1 MDHQPQ
7 KKEPITLYL
16 LIFGAVILALTVF
29 ALVNNLGNTISSN
42 SVDTQAKDAYFQ
54 QAMLK
59 VLEPVGS
66 VTAVDKTLA
75 PVERSGEQVYA
86 AVCAAC
92 HATGLLG
99 SPTLGDK
106 VAWAPRA
113 AAGLSAL
120 VTSAINGK
128 GSMPARGGDP
138 SVTDAEIR
146 SAILHMTK
154 DTGLDM
160 DAPAGATSAEAAPAE
175 AAATEAPAAST
186 EVAAVAAQEAAPAV
200 VAAVAGP
207 SGEEVYGK
215 ACVACH
221 TTGLLG
227 SPKLHDKAD
236 WEPRAAVG
244 LDALVTSAINGKG
257 AMPARGGNPAIT
269 DEEIRAAILYMVE
282 GTDLGLEPAA
292 PAAAPEPAAAAPE
305 ATSAV
310 EAAPVVNIAA
320 GIETYAANCFVCH
333 DTGAAGS
340 PKLGDKAAWAPR
352 IAKGQEA
359 LYASSIN
366 GLNAMPAKGGNPSL
380 DEDTIKAAVDYM
392 ISAAQ

>member
-7 KKEPITLYL
+7 KKEPIALYL
-16 LIFGAVILALTVF
+16 LIFGAVILALTVV
-29 ALVNNLGNTISSN
+29 ALVNSLGNTISSN
-42 SVDTQAKDAYFQ
+42 SVDDQAKDAYFQ

-66 VTAVDKTLA
+66 VTAVDKSVA
-75 PVERSGEQVYA
+75 PVERSGEQVYT

-92 HATGLLG
+92 HANGLLD
-99 SPTLGDK
+99 SPTIGDK

-154 DTGLDM
+154 DTGLDLE
-160 DAPAGATSAEAAPAE
+160 APADATSAEAAPAAAE
-175 AAATEAPAAST
+175 ATPAAST
-186 EVAAVAAQEAAPAV
+186 ETAAVQAAAPVV
-200 VAAVAGP
+200 VAAGP

-236 WEPRAAVG
+236 WEPRAAAG

-269 DEEIRAAILYMVE
+269 DEEIRAAVLYMVE
-282 GTDLGLEPAA
+282 GTGLGLEPAA
-292 PAAAPEPAAAAPE
+292 PAAAPEAAAPAPE
-305 ATSAV
+305 AAETTSA
-310 EAAPVVNIAA
+310 ETAPAVNIAA
-320 GIETYAANCFVCH
+320 GIDTYAANCFVCH

-352 IAKGQEA
+352 IAKGKEA

-392 ISAAQ
+392 VSAAQ

>member
-7 KKEPITLYL
+7 KKEPIALYL
-16 LIFGAVILALTVF
+16 LIFGAVILALAVF
-29 ALVNNLGNTISSN
+29 ALVNSLSNTIASN
-42 SVDTQAKDAYFQ
+42 SVDNQAKDAYFQ

-66 VTAVDKTLA
+66 VTAVDKSVA
-75 PVERSGEQVYA
+75 PVERSGEQVYT

-92 HATGLLG
+92 HANGLLN
-99 SPTLGDK
+99 SPTIGDK

-120 VTSAINGK
+120 VTSAINGI

-154 DTGLDM
+154 DTGLDLE
-160 DAPAGATSAEAAPAE
+160 APADATSAEAVP
-175 AAATEAPAAST
+175 AAAESTPAAST
-186 EVAAVAAQEAAPAV
+186 ETAAIQATAPVV
-200 VAAVAGP
+200 VAAGP
-207 SGEEVYGK
+207 SGEAVYGK

-236 WEPRAAVG
+236 WEPRAAAG

-269 DEEIRAAILYMVE
+269 DEEIRAAVLYMVE
-282 GTDLGLEPAA
+282 GTGLGLEPAA
-292 PAAAPEPAAAAPE
+292 PAAAPEAAAPAPEAVE
-305 ATSAV
+305 ATSV
-310 EAAPVVNIAA
+310 EPTPAVNIAA
-320 GIETYAANCFVCH
+320 GIDTYAANCFVCH

-352 IAKGQEA
+352 IAKGKEA

>member
-7 KKEPITLYL
+7 KKEPIALYL
-16 LIFGAVILALTVF
+16 LIFGAVILALAVF
-29 ALVNNLGNTISSN
+29 ALVNSLSNTIASN
-42 SVDTQAKDAYFQ
+42 SVDNQAKDAYFQ

-66 VTAVDKTLA
+66 VTAVDKSVA
-75 PVERSGEQVYA
+75 PVERSGEQVYT

-92 HATGLLG
+92 HANGLLN
-99 SPTLGDK
+99 SPTIGDK

-120 VTSAINGK
+120 VTSAINGI

-154 DTGLDM
+154 DTGLDLE
-160 DAPAGATSAEAAPAE
+160 APADATSAEAVP
-175 AAATEAPAAST
+175 AAAESTPAAST
-186 EVAAVAAQEAAPAV
+186 ETAAIQATAPVV
-200 VAAVAGP
+200 VAAGP
-207 SGEEVYGK
+207 SGEAVYGK

-236 WEPRAAVG
+236 WEPRAAAG

-269 DEEIRAAILYMVE
+269 DEEIRAAVLYMVE
-282 GTDLGLEPAA
+282 GTGLGLEPAA
-292 PAAAPEPAAAAPE
+292 PAAAPEAAAPAPETVE
-305 ATSAV
+305 ATSV
-310 EAAPVVNIAA
+310 EPTPAVNIAA
-320 GIETYAANCFVCH
+320 GIDTYAANCFVCH

-352 IAKGQEA
+352 IAKGKEA

>member
-1 MDHQPQ
+1 MEHHPQ
-7 KKEPITLYL
+7 KKEPLTLYL

-29 ALVNNLGNTISSN
+29 ALVNNLGNTISGN
-42 SVDTQAKDAYFQ
+42 SVDTQAKDTYFQ
-54 QAMLK
+54 EAMAK
-59 VLEPVGS
+59 VLEPIGN
-66 VTAVDKTLA
+66 VTAIDKSLA
-75 PVERSGEQVYA
+75 PVERTGEQVYA

-92 HATGLLG
+92 HANGLLG

-113 AAGLSAL
+113 VAGLSAL

-154 DTGLDM
+154 DTGLNL
-160 DAPAGATSAEAAPAE
+160 DAPAEAASAEAAPAASE
-175 AAATEAPAAST
+175 AAAPVATA
-186 EVAAVAAQEAAPAV
+186 EVAAVAAAAPV

-221 TTGLLG
+221 TSGLLG
-227 SPKLHDKAD
+227 SPKLHNKAD
-236 WEPRAAVG
+236 WEARAALG

-269 DEEIRAAILYMVE
+269 DEEIRAAILYMVD
-282 GTDLGLEPAA
+282 GTGLLA
-292 PAAAPEPAAAAPE
+292 PAAAPAPAAVPAPE
-305 ATSAV
+305 ATVAPAT
-310 EAAPVVNIAA
+310 ETATIAPVVNLAA

-333 DTGAAGS
+333 DTGAVGS

-352 IAKGQEA
+352 LAKGPEA
-359 LYASSIN
+359 LYISAIN
-366 GLNAMPAKGGNPSL
+366 GLNVMPAKGGNPSL
-380 DEDTIKAAVDYM
+380 EEDAIKAAVDYM